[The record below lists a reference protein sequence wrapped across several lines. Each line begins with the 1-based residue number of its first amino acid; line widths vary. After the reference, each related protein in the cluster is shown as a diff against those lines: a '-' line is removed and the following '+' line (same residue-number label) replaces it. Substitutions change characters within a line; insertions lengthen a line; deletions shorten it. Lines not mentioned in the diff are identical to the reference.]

1 MNVGIYLPEI
11 KPESGGGYTF
21 IHTIL
26 DSLFYHKSR
35 HKFFVFFE
43 GEMIKEKNSAIKYV
57 ALPKNKVPVFS
68 RFLNYF
74 NKKIFSFRHPINR
87 FIKKY
92 KIEIIWFP
100 TPHFQKVNA
109 PFIITVW
116 DLQHRLQP
124 FFPEVSLSGFTWEE
138 RERYYSSILP
148 RATYVLTGTEAGSQ
162 EIMQFYGI
170 PRDRIRLLLHPTPIF
185 ALNPSVINID
195 QSFKDKIPKN
205 FLFYPAQFWPH
216 KNHVGILYSLK
227 IITEKYN
234 LKLSVVFTGSDMGNL
249 SFVKEK
255 VRELH
260 LEDKVYFLGF
270 VSQTELIYLYKKA
283 FALLYPTFFGPENLP
298 PLEAFALGCP
308 VIASNVAGIKEQLR
322 DAAILV
328 NPADEKEIAEAV
340 NKLWY
345 NNKLRARLIQKGILR
360 AKKWTSNDYIKGIC
374 NILDEFEP
382 YRRCWSSK
390 VAYRHLPIS

>member
-1 MNVGIYLPEI
+1 MNVGIYLPEL
-11 KPESGGGYTF
+11 KPEIGGGYTF
-21 IHTIL
+21 LHSIVE
-26 DSLFYHKSR
+26 SLSQYKSS

-43 GEMIKEKNSAIKYV
+43 GEKF
-57 ALPKNKVPVFS
+57 NKIPFFN
-68 RFLNYF
+68 RFFNYF
-74 NKKIFSFRHPINR
+74 NKKLFSFRHTINR

-92 KIEIIWFP
+92 KIGIIWFP
-100 TPHFQKVNA
+100 TPHYQKVDA

-138 RERYYSSILP
+138 REKHYSFILP
-148 RATYVLTGTEAGSQ
+148 RATYVITGTKAGSQ
-162 EIMQFYGI
+162 ELMQFYNI
-170 PRDRIRLLLHPTPIF
+170 PKNRIRLLLHPTPNF
-185 ALNPSVINID
+185 ALSPPAINVP

-216 KNHVGILYSLK
+216 KNHIGILYSLK
-227 IITEKYN
+227 IILDKYKI
-234 LKLSVVFTGSDMGNL
+234 KLSVVFTGSDMGNL

-283 FALLYPTFFGPENLP
+283 FALLYPTFFGPETLP

-308 VIASNVAGIKEQLR
+308 VIASKAAGAKEQLGE
-322 DAAILV
+322 AALLV
-328 NPADEKEIAEAV
+328 NPVDEQEIAWAI
-340 NKLWY
+340 NKLWH
-345 NNKLRARLIQKGILR
+345 NKKLRAKLIQKGISR
-360 AKKWTSNDYIKGIC
+360 AKKWTSNDYIKGVC
-374 NILDEFEP
+374 DILDEFEP
-382 YRRCWSSK
+382 YRRCWRSK
-390 VAYRHLPIS
+390 TS